1 MLKGST
7 PRIRSSV
14 VKPIVRPL
22 ISYKEAAK
30 PECAPAISAVRND
43 NELLVHDPSIKQLEP
58 IGDLIVRQ
66 AGAFRG
72 VDCRRG
78 R

>member
-7 PRIRSSV
+7 PRI
-14 VKPIVRPL
+14 PL
-22 ISYKEAAK
+22 LYREADRQTASYKEAVK

-43 NELLVHDPSIKQLEP
+43 NGLPVHDPSIEQLGP